1 MAANKSDS
9 LPSYPLRNY
18 RLAWAITNGEDSL
31 LARGEE
37 ELGDL
42 GEPRSISPGLHLQ
55 STASSLKLR
64 LMLLRPTGEIA
75 AEQDWRTLVPHHKIV
90 SSVAARAASNLN

>member
-1 MAANKSDS
+1 VAANKSDS

-75 AEQDWRTLVPHHKIV
+75 AEQTVEWNAGLAGTQPAPG
-90 SSVAARAASNLN
+90 AAAKAN